1 MAPFMR
7 IATWWSWATI
17 NSINSLRCLTK
28 YKGKVLS
35 NRLGHGSGAARKAVA
50 IALTIKTL
58 SHPQLVEILRL
69 WQKERL
75 EVTLGCSL
83 DSSSFLPFERIGHLR
98 RTDTS
103 DDEGMA
109 D

>member
-1 MAPFMR
+1 MR
-7 IATWWSWATI
+7 IATWWSCAT
-17 NSINSLRCLTK
+17 INSLRCLTK
-28 YKGKVLS
+28 YKGKVRS
-35 NRLGHGSGAARKAVA
+35 IRLAGHRLWGRPKRVA
-50 IALTIKTL
+50 IALTIITL
-58 SHPQLVEILRL
+58 DHPQLVEILRL
-69 WQKERL
+69 WQKERV
-75 EVTLGCSL
+75 EITLVCSV